1 MKLTNE
7 ELMLITSGA
16 VRFEETEDG
25 YLYPHQ
31 YTQNQIEYFKN
42 TNTFW
47 YERSTASN
55 ARTIEFVTDAMD
67 ISFEYK
73 IIWLGSADSV
83 ELYVDGL
90 LTDILYVD
98 KMQKQD
104 TVNFKLAQGNKKV
117 SIYLPVDCTMVIRNF
132 TINGQWKKAEKNA
145 TILWLGDSITQGYG
159 PLRSACSYVSVA
171 NRILNCEVVNQGIG
185 SYKYD
190 KNAITPIPD
199 FKPDRIIVSMGTN
212 QYNLEGQDVVIKEYY
227 DALTSLYPDTPILC
241 ITPIWRG
248 DTPEGEYDVFLKIRD
263 TISTIA
269 EAYPNVSVN
278 DGFTL
283 VPHLTEYFLDKLHPN
298 ALGCEL
304 YGRNLAD
311 YIRKTEFLEF

>member
-16 VRFEETEDG
+16 VRFEETGDG

-31 YTQNQIEYFKN
+31 YTQSQIEYFKN

-55 ARTIEFVTDAMD
+55 ARTIEFETDAMD

-90 LTDILYVD
+90 LTEILYVD
-98 KMQKQD
+98 KMQKQG
-104 TVNFKLAQGNKKV
+104 TVNFKLSQGNKKV

-132 TINGQWKKAEKNA
+132 SINGQWKKAEKNA

-185 SYKYD
+185 SYVYD
-190 KNAITPIPD
+190 KNAITPIPG

-212 QYNLEGQDVVIKEYY
+212 QYNLPEQDIVIKEYY
-227 DALTSLYPDTPILC
+227 DALTSLYPDTPVLC
-241 ITPIWRG
+241 ITPIWRA
-248 DTPEGEYDVFLKIRD
+248 DTPEGEFDIFLKIRD
-263 TISTIA
+263 TIQSIA
-269 EAYPNVSVN
+269 SSYTNVSVV

>member
-31 YTQNQIEYFKN
+31 YTQSQIEYFKN

-55 ARTIEFVTDAMD
+55 ARTIEFETDATD

-132 TINGQWKKAEKNA
+132 TINGQWKKA
-145 TILWLGDSITQGYG
+145 
-159 PLRSACSYVSVA
+159 
-171 NRILNCEVVNQGIG
+171 
-185 SYKYD
+185 
-190 KNAITPIPD
+190 
-199 FKPDRIIVSMGTN
+199 
-212 QYNLEGQDVVIKEYY
+212 
-227 DALTSLYPDTPILC
+227 
-241 ITPIWRG
+241 
-248 DTPEGEYDVFLKIRD
+248 
-263 TISTIA
+263 
-269 EAYPNVSVN
+269 
-278 DGFTL
+278 
-283 VPHLTEYFLDKLHPN
+283 
-298 ALGCEL
+298 
-304 YGRNLAD
+304 
-311 YIRKTEFLEF
+311 

>member
-7 ELMLITSGA
+7 ELMLLTSGA

-31 YTQNQIEYFKN
+31 YTESQIEYFKN

-47 YERSTASN
+47 FERSTASN
-55 ARTIEFVTDAMD
+55 ARTIEFETDATD

-98 KMQKQD
+98 KMQKEG

-171 NRILNCEVVNQGIG
+171 NRILNCEVINQGIG
-185 SYKYD
+185 SYMYD

-212 QYNLEGQDVVIKEYY
+212 QHQLDGQDVVIKEYY
-227 DALTSLYPDTPILC
+227 DVLTALYTDTPILC

-248 DTPEGEYDVFLKIRD
+248 GIPDTYGKFLDIRD
-263 TISTIA
+263 TIHTIA
-269 EAYPNVSVN
+269 SSYPNVSVV